1 MIEYEGPGWRLV
13 RDSSRK
19 DFPYL
24 IGGDGWSVE
33 ISETEW
39 KELIPL
45 IFDLIGQH
53 KNLQDQLMPE
63 EKISLEIERKAYW
76 AHLDGNK
83 DLWSLKIII
92 DGKEQNNRSLEVYWP
107 IPNAQLITS
116 AMRTMWDSRQ

>member
-13 RDSSRK
+13 RDCSRK
-19 DFPYL
+19 DFPYV

-33 ISETEW
+33 LSETEW

-45 IFDLIGQH
+45 IFDLISQH
-53 KNLQDQLMPE
+53 KKLRDQLMPE
-63 EKISLEIERKAYW
+63 EKISLEIERKECWVY
-76 AHLDGNK
+76 LDGNK
-83 DLWSLKIII
+83 ELWSLKVII
-92 DGKEQNNRSLEVYWP
+92 DGKEKNNRSIEVYWP